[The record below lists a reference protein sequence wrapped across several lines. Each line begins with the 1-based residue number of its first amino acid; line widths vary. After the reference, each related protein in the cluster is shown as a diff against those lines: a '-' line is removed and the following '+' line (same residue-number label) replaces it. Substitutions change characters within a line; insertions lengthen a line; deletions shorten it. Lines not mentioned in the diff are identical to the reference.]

1 MNLRVNKKTGFY
13 CQDENILIFDD
24 KGQIFYERKSDRKNN
39 AFNLPKG
46 NYRTA
51 NTLKKLSKP
60 VSYSFP
66 TLPQPE
72 RNGILPKKVILR
84 KGDNPNKCSIVR
96 DDRRRIAVIF
106 ADHAIFNLPRRE
118 KEVIMYHEL
127 GHCFYQTESKCDLF
141 AAYHLIKKG
150 YNPSQL
156 AMSIFNSLSDGA
168 IDRKCE
174 ISDFMQKVKMNKHGR
189 K

>member
-1 MNLRVNKKTGFY
+1 MKLRVNKKTGYY
-13 CQDENILIFDD
+13 CSDEKILILDNNG
-24 KGQIFYERKSDRKNN
+24 KVFYERNANRQKN

-46 NYRTA
+46 TYFTHNK
-51 NTLKKLSKP
+51 LKELSSP

-66 TLPQPE
+66 KLPKPE
-72 RNGILPKKVILR
+72 RNGILPKKVIIR

-106 ADHAIFNLPRRE
+106 CDRAIFNLPRAQ
-118 KEVIMYHEL
+118 KELIMYHEL
-127 GHCFYQTESKCDLF
+127 GHCYYSTESKCDLF
-141 AAYHLIKKG
+141 ASYHLIKKG

-156 AMSIFNSLSDGA
+156 ALSVFHSLSDNA

-174 ISDFMQKVKMNKHGR
+174 ISDFMSKVKMK
-189 K
+189 

>member
-1 MNLRVNKKTGFY
+1 MYHELGHCFYQTESKCDLFAAYHLIKKGY
-13 CQDENILIFDD
+13 
-24 KGQIFYERKSDRKNN
+24 
-39 AFNLPKG
+39 
-46 NYRTA
+46 
-51 NTLKKLSKP
+51 
-60 VSYSFP
+60 
-66 TLPQPE
+66 
-72 RNGILPKKVILR
+72 
-84 KGDNPNKCSIVR
+84 NPSQL
-96 DDRRRIAVIF
+96 AMS
-106 ADHAIFNLPRRE
+106 IFNLPRRE

-174 ISDFMQKVKMNKHGR
+174 ISNFMQKVKMNNHGR